1 MYRKTLNI
9 LTGLGLLA
17 FSPLLLSSAQA
28 AQPQRQISNQSL
40 SSLKAKP
47 VAKAPSPYQSQAEIL
62 VILPASG
69 PMAVAANS
77 VRDGIEAAYY
87 AGNSRPVLRF
97 VDNSQRSI
105 RDILKNEVKKNTQ
118 LIIGPLARNEVE
130 ELVQAKPAVKTLA
143 LNQVYKTEANIWQFA
158 LSPDEDALAITKRI
172 QADGVSQLF
181 VLTQNNR
188 SSSTKRFR
196 EAMNRIWGGKLV
208 DSKNIPRKLEQQ
220 QGILLLGDDEWLN
233 QLKKLP
239 SEKIYTVPL
248 AIKENATLPV
258 GLQFCDIPALYKADW
273 PELLKAYQN
282 KPTSVPYQRL
292 LAFGG
297 DTWNIANIILSNSLN
312 NGNQGQTI
320 HGRTGTI
327 RLVKN
332 TIDRYPQCMKVES
345 TGLSFY

>member
-9 LTGLGLLA
+9 LTGLSLA
-17 FSPLLLSSAQA
+17 AFLPLLMGSVQA
-28 AQPQRQISNQSL
+28 AQPQP
-40 SSLKAKP
+40 A
-47 VAKAPSPYQSQAEIL
+47 AEVLI
-62 VILPASG
+62 ILPASG
-69 PMAVAANS
+69 PMSVAAHS

-130 ELVQAKPAVKTLA
+130 ELVQTKPAVKTLA
-143 LNQVYKTEANIWQFA
+143 LNQVYKTESNIWQFA

-208 DSKNIPRKLEQQ
+208 DSKNIPRTLEPQ

-239 SEKIYTVPL
+239 NEKIYTVPL

-258 GLQFCDIPALYKADW
+258 GLQFCDIPALYKAEW

-297 DTWNIANIILSNSLN
+297 DTWTIASMILNRNLN
-312 NGNQGQTI
+312 NGQGQTI
-320 HGRTGTI
+320 QGRTGTI

-332 TIDRYPQCMKVES
+332 SIDRYPQCMKVES
-345 TGLSFY
+345 SGLSFY

>member
-9 LTGLGLLA
+9 LTGLGLTAVLPFLLA
-17 FSPLLLSSAQA
+17 SAQA
-28 AQPQRQISNQSL
+28 QPQAKKQSPV
-40 SSLKAKP
+40 KAALQGQP
-47 VAKAPSPYQSQAEIL
+47 QAEVLI
-62 VILPASG
+62 ILPASG
-69 PMAVAANS
+69 PMSVAANS

-105 RDILKNEVKKNTQ
+105 TDILKTEVKRNTQ

-130 ELVQAKPAVKTLA
+130 ALVQAKPAVKTLA
-143 LNQVYKTEANIWQFA
+143 LNQVYKTEPNIWQFA

-172 QADGVSQLF
+172 QADGVAQLL
-181 VLTQNNR
+181 VLTQDSR

-196 EAMNRIWGGKLV
+196 DAMSRIWGGKLV
-208 DSKNIPRKLEQQ
+208 DSTQVPRKLDEQ
-220 QGILLLGDDEWLN
+220 QGILLLGDYDWLN

-239 SEKIYTVPL
+239 QNKIYTVPL
-248 AIKENATLPV
+248 AIKENAKLPV

-273 PELLKAYQN
+273 PELLKAYEKN
-282 KPTSVPYQRL
+282 PTSVPYQRL

-297 DTWNIANIILSNSLN
+297 DTWNIASVILSNTSN
-312 NGNQGQTI
+312 NNQGQTI

-327 RLVKN
+327 RIVKN
-332 TIDRYPQCMKVES
+332 TIDRYPQCMKVQN
-345 TGLSFY
+345 TGLSFD

>member
-9 LTGLGLLA
+9 LAGLGLAVFLPFVVLA
-17 FSPLLLSSAQA
+17 EEAQA
-28 AQPQRQISNQSL
+28 EVLI
-40 SSLKAKP
+40 
-47 VAKAPSPYQSQAEIL
+47 
-62 VILPASG
+62 ILPQKG

-77 VRDGIEAAYY
+77 VRDGIQAAYY
-87 AGNSRPVLRF
+87 AGNYKPALRF

-105 RDILKNEVKKNTQ
+105 NDILKTEVKKSTQ
-118 LIIGPLARNEVE
+118 LIIGPLAREEVE
-130 ELVQAKPAVKTLA
+130 ALVQARPAVKTLA
-143 LNQVYKTEANIWQFA
+143 LNQVYKTQSNIWQFA

-172 QADGVSQLF
+172 QADGVDQLI
-181 VLTQNNR
+181 VLTQDSR

-196 EAMNRIWGGKLV
+196 DAMNRIWGGKLV
-208 DSKNIPRKLEQQ
+208 DNNNMPRKLMPE
-220 QGILLLGDDEWLN
+220 QGILLLGDYDWIS

-248 AIKENATLPV
+248 AIKENASLPV

-273 PELLKAYQN
+273 PELLKAYQE

-297 DTWNIANIILSNSLN
+297 DTWNIASMILSNML
-312 NGNQGQTI
+312 NGNQSQTMN
-320 HGRTGTI
+320 GRTGTI
-327 RLVKN
+327 RIVKN

-345 TGLSFY
+345 TGLSFN